1 MTTLSQDAS
10 NDIYISS
17 DGDFAMAEGQE
28 AYGFVLADA
37 VRTLRGEIQLDVS
50 IGIPYET
57 TIWANRNRLAIWK
70 HYVKDTIGG
79 YPFVTGIHRFSAS
92 VDEKGVLQ
100 YEIVIETDRDDVTV
114 SS

>member
-1 MTTLSQDAS
+1 MTSLSQTS
-10 NDIYISS
+10 YNDIYLTS

-28 AYGFVLADA
+28 AYGLILADA

-70 HYVKDTIGG
+70 HHVKDTIGG
-79 YPFVTGIHRFSAS
+79 YPFVTAIERFDAN
-92 VDEKGVLQ
+92 VDEKGTLS
-100 YEIVIETDRDDVTV
+100 YEIVIRTPDGDVTV